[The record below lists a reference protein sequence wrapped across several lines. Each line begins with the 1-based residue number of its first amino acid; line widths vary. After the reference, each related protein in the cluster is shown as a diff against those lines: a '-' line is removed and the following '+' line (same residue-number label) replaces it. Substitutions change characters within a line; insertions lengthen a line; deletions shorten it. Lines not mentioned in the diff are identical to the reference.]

1 MKQVYKRP
9 KLLIWAFPMLL
20 MSGPAL
26 AIQPSEPVPVIT
38 TEVTPVVSAQRIN
51 PTTVDLVFRNGQRM
65 TFDFY
70 GPNIFRMFQDNQG
83 GIIRDP
89 EAQPEAQILVDQPRK
104 PISELQIKDENP

>member
-1 MKQVYKRP
+1 MKQVYKQP

-51 PTTVDLVFRNGQRM
+51 PNNR
-65 TFDFY
+65 
-70 GPNIFRMFQDNQG
+70 
-83 GIIRDP
+83 
-89 EAQPEAQILVDQPRK
+89 
-104 PISELQIKDENP
+104 